1 MVKLDETLQTLYY
14 EPKGAR
20 VALGISKEKFDYWV
34 ALGIIQPVTLPGLR
48 HRVYARAH
56 IDALARHF
64 EALLLASA
72 KGNLEFR
79 EARVEDVKAE
89 NDLAVLVFG
98 ERAINPLTQQARKH
112 FLEVNPHI
120 TYHLYEFGLLVASI
134 NIVPITPD
142 AVEEFKQG
150 KRGWLFSDSQIEQF
164 TNEHPLH
171 CIIIDFMTN
180 PSVPEFQ
187 RRLYGMHLL
196 SGLAEKLESWGAKGI
211 EIEKVYASGG
221 TKQGRHLLESAGF
234 VFLRDAG
241 NERRIYELDVKTA
254 QIHLLRGYQWALGEY
269 KAHYSPALNSE
280 Q

>member
-1 MVKLDETLQTLYY
+1 MAKLDETLHSLYY
-14 EPKGAR
+14 DPKGAR
-20 VALGISKEKFDYWV
+20 NALGISKEKFDYWV
-34 ALGIIQPVTLPGLR
+34 ELGIIQPVTLPGLR

-79 EARVEDVKAE
+79 EATVADVKAE
-89 NDLAVLVFG
+89 NDLALLVFG
-98 ERAINPLTQQARKH
+98 ERALNPQTQAARGH

-120 TYHLYEFGLLVASI
+120 TLHLYEFGLLVASI

-142 AVEEFKQG
+142 AVEEFKLG
-150 KRGWLFSDSQIEQF
+150 KRGWQFRDDQIEQF
-164 TNEHPLH
+164 TNEHPLQ

-196 SGLAEKLESWGAKGI
+196 SGLAARLEAWGSAGV

-234 VFLRDAG
+234 VFLKDAG
-241 NERRIYELDVKTA
+241 DDRRIYVLDMKTA
-254 QIHLLRGYQWALGEY
+254 KIHLLRGYLRELGEY
-269 KAHYSPALNSE
+269 KKLH
-280 Q
+280 